1 MIRLPSDVAAL
12 LARLHDAGFAAYVV
26 GGCVRD
32 SLRGVTPADWDVTT
46 SALPEQTLA
55 LFADY
60 RTIPLGLSHGTVAIL
75 TDERTV
81 EITTFRTESGY
92 SDRRRPDAVAFV
104 TDVTEDLRRRDFT
117 VNAMAYNE
125 HEGLIDPFS
134 GQADLAARRL
144 RCVGDPTARFDED
157 ALRIL
162 RGLRFASVLGFSL
175 DHATATALH
184 AQRELLRAV
193 AAERVAAELSRLI
206 CGGNAFCVLR
216 DFRDVIAVVLP
227 DIAPM
232 FDFEQHNPHHQYDV
246 YLHTLHALAAI
257 PPEPVLRWAAL
268 LHDSG
273 KPARFTMDEQ
283 GVGHFKGH
291 AEVSVEITERAL
303 AALRLDNE
311 TIRTVSELVRYHDR
325 PIAPAKAAVKRV
337 LSRLGET
344 GLRRLIALKRA
355 DNAAHAPETDT
366 RTADLHTVESL
377 LDEILEEQACFSL
390 RDLAVKGSDI
400 TDIGVPEGPMVG
412 QVLRYLLDAVIDE
425 RCENERNALLKLTGE
440 FLGNEE
446 AL

>member
-125 HEGLIDPFS
+125 REGLIDPFG
-134 GQADLAARRL
+134 GQADLAARQL
-144 RCVGDPTARFDED
+144 RCVGDPTARFGED

-175 DHATATALH
+175 DDATANALH

-206 CGGNAFCVLR
+206 CGQNAFSVLR
-216 DFRDVIAVVLP
+216 DYRDVIAVVLP

-246 YLHTLHALAAI
+246 YLHTLHALAAT
-257 PPEPVLRWAAL
+257 PPEPILRWAAL

-355 DNAAHAPETDT
+355 DNTAHAPETDT
-366 RTADLHTVESL
+366 RSADLKTVEAL
-377 LDEILEEQACFSL
+377 LDEILREQACFSL